1 MTSRHAGKVVVI
13 TGAGN
18 GMGKACAKR
27 FAEEGAAGLLLNDF
41 DGYAVQ
47 GASVELDR
55 NGVRIEMVIG
65 SAAEGDLTASFVE
78 VADRRSAAST
88 SWCATPGGGWRAA
101 ASGFRDH
108 WPAERLPEPDGCE
121 LGIMLPGRHPY
132 GATKAAVSNVTQG
145 MAMSLAP
152 QGIRV
157 NAIAP
162 APRALGGGGRE
173 GGTHRL
179 SGERGGKLHHR
190 SDAFR
195 GWWPNVP
202 QLHDACER
210 MAHPHGAPDV
220 SAWRLQCRRQIGYC

>member
-88 SWCATPGGGWRAA
+88 SWCATPGGVARRRQWISR
-101 ASGFRDH
+101 
-108 WPAERLPEPDGCE
+108 
-121 LGIMLPGRHPY
+121 
-132 GATKAAVSNVTQG
+132 
-145 MAMSLAP
+145 SLA
-152 QGIRV
+152 
-157 NAIAP
+157 
-162 APRALGGGGRE
+162 
-173 GGTHRL
+173 
-179 SGERGGKLHHR
+179 
-190 SDAFR
+190 
-195 GWWPNVP
+195 
-202 QLHDACER
+202 
-210 MAHPHGAPDV
+210 
-220 SAWRLQCRRQIGYC
+220 RRTTS